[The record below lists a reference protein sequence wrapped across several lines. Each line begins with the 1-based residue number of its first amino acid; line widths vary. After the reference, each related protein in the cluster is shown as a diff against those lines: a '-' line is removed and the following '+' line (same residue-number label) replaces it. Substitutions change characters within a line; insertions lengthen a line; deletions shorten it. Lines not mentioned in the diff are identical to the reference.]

1 MPISLEIVER
11 SINDFSRVQK
21 RMLLAKKENA
31 AETYED
37 LKKEYKTLKALL
49 NVSGVNLTELDEIKE

>member
-1 MPISLEIVER
+1 MADLIV
-11 SINDFSRVQK
+11 
-21 RMLLAKKENA
+21 MTKKN
-31 AETYED
+31 YED